1 MLKRTPWTFSAIV
14 KPSLGANSSVRTWSI
29 KFFKCVMGAIIE
41 LENVMGFFQG
51 RVMNPGDERADSAN

>member
-41 LENVMGFFQG
+41 LENVMVFFKA
-51 RVMNPGDERADSAN
+51 E

>member
-29 KFFKCVMGAIIE
+29 KFFKCIMCAIIE
-41 LENVMGFFQG
+41 LENVMVFFKA
-51 RVMNPGDERADSAN
+51 E